1 MSAAIAAW
9 SGLVVSLGRSQPTTS
24 STYDAAAAGCCKMGC
39 QASAK
44 ISALS
49 CTVRG
54 GAPGTGSSLRTRL
67 SENLL
72 DMRWNSALVVFPVQC
87 VFARKRLCS
96 RLVAR
101 CCLQSAIARRSLA
114 SFVGPTVSSSVSA
127 SKSSVIP
134 STVSGVPGC
143 SAARRCCCR
152 TNRVS
157 FCLSVLRSAQRR
169 FLTHGRVRRAT
180 DALNFSYRPAAAT
193 ASISCVRSC
202 CVKSS
207 KSFVIIVFTASA
219 A

>member
-127 SKSSVIP
+127 SVIT

-152 TNRVS
+152 TNLVS
-157 FCLSVLRSAQRR
+157 FCLSVLRSARRR
-169 FLTHGRVRRAT
+169 FLTHRRVRRAT
-180 DALNFSYRPAAAT
+180 DAFNFSYRPAAAT